1 MAHWSLIT
9 YTRPNTGV
17 AWFTPGDEVM
27 AVIDTYKNDD
37 VARPTIE
44 LYEKSES
51 ADGLKQY
58 YKIKFRDIEA
68 SEAMRDNSVYTAN
81 ATARDNYCS
90 ENGLTCSVKQYGDT
104 EPTL

>member
-17 AWFTPGDEVM
+17 DWFTPSAEVM
-27 AVIDTYKNDD
+27 SVIDSFKTNN
-37 VARPTIE
+37 VIE

-68 SEAMRDNSVYTAN
+68 SESMRDNSVYNTN
-81 ATARDNYCS
+81 ATARDNYCN
-90 ENGLTCSVKQYGDT
+90 ENGIHCIVEQFGNI
-104 EPTL
+104 EPVPNS